1 MILTAPDL
9 CPVLNDEQTLQLYR
23 SIILSF
29 IASVKQGEP
38 RLPISLKQLHTG
50 KGIALGL
57 KAARVLRILTES
69 ARAIKHT
76 RFLTMRGI
84 YYSSPNL
91 FCSQAV
97 SDRLIDE
104 LSRGLELTREDMHL
118 RAAAKG
124 LLFGP
129 ATICTALGEIVAN
142 TVSETSITI
151 HFFYLQQI
159 RTPARFAL
167 VVEKDTVFE
176 RIVDVFSELRA
187 ALGQDFLL
195 ITGRGYPD
203 LATRALVN
211 FLHRVEFPVLGL
223 ADGDAHGMA
232 ILYNYSYGGISVTT
246 IRRQATQLQGRA
258 LTAPSLIPIGLF
270 SSQIRT
276 THHGLQVTADDL
288 KLYKRLIA
296 LLKEQCREEW
306 AREVEALACLG
317 TKYELEE
324 LLANPEDVVRCLT
337 TIIKNKLTY

>member
-9 CPVLNDEQTLQLYR
+9 CPILNDEHTLQLYK
-23 SIILSF
+23 SILLSF
-29 IASVKQGEP
+29 INSAKQGEP
-38 RLPISLKQLHTG
+38 RLPISLKQLQTG
-50 KGIALGL
+50 RGITLGL

-91 FCSQAV
+91 FDSQTV

-104 LSRGLELTREDMHL
+104 LCRGLELTREDMHL

-129 ATICTALGEIVAN
+129 ATICTALGEITAN
-142 TVSETSITI
+142 TVSETSVTV

-167 VVEKDTVFE
+167 VVEKDTIFE
-176 RIVDVFSELRA
+176 RIIDVFAELRTV
-187 ALGQDFLL
+187 LGQDFLL

-203 LATRALVN
+203 LATRALMN
-211 FLHRVEFPVLGL
+211 FFHRVEFPILGL

-232 ILYNYSYGGISVTT
+232 ILYNYGYGGISAAT
-246 IRRQATQLQGRA
+246 IRRQGVQGGG

-270 SSQIRT
+270 TSQIRT
-276 THHGLQVTADDL
+276 SYHGLQVNAEDL
-288 KLYKRLIA
+288 KLYGRLIT
-296 LLKEQCREEW
+296 LLRERHREEW
-306 AREVEALACLG
+306 ARQVEALASLG
-317 TKYELEE
+317 MKYELEE
-324 LLANPEDVVRCLT
+324 LLANPEDVVRCLA
-337 TIIKNKLTY
+337 TIIRNELTYF